1 MILLCFLTNILLYFF
16 IKVHFPTFD
25 FTFRGALKYY
35 TPSKRF
41 YVYAFYYVSFFIF
54 IVTYSI
60 LCGWHACVVYHIF
73 LLLFFAIYR
82 KWIAQERT
90 LFSFVYP
97 RHRKYFK
104 YFKDPRTFSDAI
116 IYFVVF
122 FLSICTIFV
131 TFIIAFSIFREFF
144 KFIDFVDIRD
154 FLLGKYWWPNDYE
167 MIGGEAFGI
176 LPLLTGTILTALIAI
191 LFATPVS
198 IMVAIYTAEYAS
210 AQMRG
215 KIKFALEMLA
225 NVPTV
230 VYGFFAAFILS
241 KMLYKVSIF
250 VGYNS
255 FSAES
260 ALISGLVVG
269 VMIMPYMITL
279 IDDALISVPQEI
291 RHTAVSLGAIKHE
304 IVLRILLSIVTPS
317 IVSVIIIAISRA
329 VGETMI
335 VVMAAGLMANMTF
348 SPLEPI
354 TTATVQIVML
364 LTGDVEF
371 NNPKTLSAFGIASV
385 LFCMTLFFNIISI
398 WVTKK
403 FEVKL

>member
-1 MILLCFLTNILLYFF
+1 MILLSCLTNIVLYFF
-16 IKVHFPTFD
+16 IKIRYATFE

-41 YVYAFYYVSFFIF
+41 YIYTFYYISFFIF
-54 IVTYSI
+54 IAVYSI
-60 LCGWHACVVYHIF
+60 FSGLLACAVYHII
-73 LLLFFAIYR
+73 LLSFFFVYR
-82 KWIAQERT
+82 KRIGQEKT
-90 LFSFVYP
+90 LFSIIHPQY
-97 RHRKYFK
+97 RKYVK
-104 YFKDPRTFSDAI
+104 YIKNPRTFSDSI
-116 IYFVVF
+116 VYFCVL
-122 FLSICTIFV
+122 FLSICTIILTFV
-131 TFIIAFSIFREFF
+131 IAFSIFKEFF
-144 KFIDFVDIRD
+144 KFLTFVDIRD
-154 FLLGKYWWPNDYE
+154 FLFGQYWWPNDYE
-167 MIGGEAFGI
+167 MIKGKAFGI
-176 LPLLTGTILTALIAI
+176 LPLLVGTILTAFIAI

-210 AQMRG
+210 ASMRG

-241 KMLYKVSIF
+241 KFLYNFSMFI
-250 VGYNS
+250 GYNS

-260 ALISGLVVG
+260 ALISGLVIG
-269 VMIMPYMITL
+269 VMIMPYMVTL
-279 IDDALISVPQEI
+279 IDDAFMSVPQEI
-291 RHTAVSLGAIKHE
+291 HQTAVALGAIKHE
-304 IVLRILLSIVTPS
+304 IVLRVLLSIVTPS

-329 VGETMI
+329 IGETMI

-354 TTATVQIVML
+354 TTATVQIVTL

-371 NNPKTLSAFGIASV
+371 NNPKSLSAFGVASV
-385 LFCMTLFFNIISI
+385 LFCITLFFNMISI
-398 WVTKK
+398 WISKK